1 MHPSRISLIITTFNW
16 TEALE
21 LSVLSVFKQT
31 ILPYE
36 IIIADD
42 GSDDDTRQMVDKL
55 KQESPVSI
63 VHSRQ
68 RNKGFRLARSRNKA
82 LSIAKGDY
90 IILIDGDI
98 VIEKHFIADHIKAAS
113 ENCFIQGSR
122 VLLNAQAT
130 AAAFESKELQPC
142 LTDPN
147 LKNRKNC
154 LRCTFLSK
162 LCSRPVKYLTGVKT
176 CNFAFWREHAELVN
190 GFNEDFI
197 GWGREDS
204 EFTAR
209 MLHTGIRRR
218 NLKFKAVVFHLY
230 HKINS
235 RQYLAANDK
244 ILAHTLDKR
253 LTWCEN
259 GLSQHLVAK

>member
-1 MHPSRISLIITTFNW
+1 MQPMRPTLIITTFNW
-16 TEALE
+16 KEALE
-21 LSVLSVFKQT
+21 LSVLSAFKQT
-31 ILPYE
+31 TLPCE
-36 IIIADD
+36 IIVADD

-55 KQESPVSI
+55 KKNSPVPV
-63 VHSRQ
+63 VHSTQ

-82 LSIAKGDY
+82 LAISKGDY

-98 VIEKHFIADHIKAAS
+98 VVEKHFIEDHVLAAR

-130 AAAFESKELQPC
+130 ATAFERKKLRPC

-154 LRCTFLSK
+154 LRCSLLSK

-176 CNFAFWREHAELVN
+176 CNFAFWRKHAELVN

-209 MLHTGIRRR
+209 MLHNGIYRR
-218 NLKFKAVVFHLY
+218 NLKFKAVVFHLF
-230 HKINS
+230 HQINS
-235 RQYLAANDK
+235 REYLAANDK
-244 ILAHTLDKR
+244 ILAHTLDNHLK
-253 LTWCEN
+253 WCEN
-259 GLSQHLVAK
+259 GLSQHLET